1 MADSHSVKIDGLADF
16 IKIHLID
23 SFRDAAN
30 DSCGVVGINRRHLKN
45 YSFGATFWEGS
56 SSRIIDLG
64 SKGGPL
70 DGCVTFYHNDLQIQY
85 EDLKFRCH
93 RVNPLTGVPNGGNAS
108 KQAALTKGNS
118 SPVFL
123 PGMEGVFAD
132 KGEIIIGLDA
142 DLDEGLIGA
151 QLGLLVPTY
160 DKNKPKI
167 TFKLLKTLY
176 TSSSLSDLPK
186 VEEQPS
192 LKGKPNR
199 PRLEKIGLGVK
210 IQNE

>member
-1 MADSHSVKIDGLADF
+1 MTDSHSAKIDGLAIF
-16 IKIHLID
+16 VKTHLLD

-30 DSCGVVGINRRHLKN
+30 DSCGVVDINRRHLKN

-56 SSRIIDLG
+56 SSRIVDLG
-64 SKGGPL
+64 KKGGPL
-70 DGCVTFYHNDLQIQY
+70 EGCVTFNNNDLQIQY
-85 EDLKFRCH
+85 EDLQFRCH
-93 RVNPLTGVPNGGNAS
+93 RVNPHTGVPNGGNAS
-108 KQAALTKGNS
+108 KQAALMKGS
-118 SPVFL
+118 SSLVFL
-123 PGMEGVFAD
+123 PGMEEAFVD

-160 DKNKPKI
+160 DRNKTKI

-176 TSSSLSDLPK
+176 TSSSLADLPK

-192 LKGKPNR
+192 SKGQQNR